1 MSRVGNA
8 QSPPDRPQLMISDRS
23 ALPRRAYS
31 LAFDALL
38 DAIGVRQAGRVV
50 VSLVRSWVDCIT
62 NMLGLDWR

>member
-1 MSRVGNA
+1 
-8 QSPPDRPQLMISDRS
+8 MIPDRS

-38 DAIGVRQAGRVV
+38 AAIGVRQAGRAV